1 MRCAA
6 NCDSGA
12 GERGLNE
19 NGPET
24 LSQVLSRSGLF
35 ARHNNLQLDR
45 KSQAAI
51 WDPSD
56 PPPMP
61 PRDVAQRPP
70 VGTCSD
76 DWSGGRDALHLVD
89 WGKLAVVV
97 GAVSG
102 GFWGWLG

>member
-35 ARHNNLQLDR
+35 ARQNYLQSDR

-70 VGTCSD
+70 VRPSAETRR
-76 DWSGGRDALHLVD
+76 GGCHDLPRVD
-89 WGKLAVVV
+89 RAKLADDV
-97 GAVSG
+97 GDGVDG
-102 GFWGWLG
+102 PWCG